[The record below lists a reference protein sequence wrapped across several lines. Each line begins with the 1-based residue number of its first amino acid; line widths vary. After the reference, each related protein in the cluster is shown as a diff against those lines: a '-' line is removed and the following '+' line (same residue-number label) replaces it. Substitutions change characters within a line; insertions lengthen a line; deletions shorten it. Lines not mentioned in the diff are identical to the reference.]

1 MIKEGKS
8 EEIFI
13 SINLSSSEITLSM
26 TSSDRRPL
34 FLSNLHECVAF
45 LNKWSVGDLLEV
57 LADVWQRLGLLDQ
70 SLIVVDQCQGYTEQD
85 FRALVEQ
92 AVPNPQDRLQKNNNK
107 EVNPTR
113 VAMHNK
119 DCNNK
124 LRCRI
129 FYISVTKYMDI
140 FEHC

>member
-1 MIKEGKS
+1 M
-8 EEIFI
+8 
-13 SINLSSSEITLSM
+13 
-26 TSSDRRPL
+26 
-34 FLSNLHECVAF
+34 SNLHECVAF

-70 SLIVVDQCQGYTEQD
+70 SLVVVDQCQGYTEQD

-92 AVPNPQDRLQKNNNK
+92 AVPNPQDCLQKNNNK

-119 DCNNK
+119 DLNNK
-124 LRCRI
+124 NSVVVSS
-129 FYISVTKYMDI
+129 ISLQQSTWRL
-140 FEHC
+140 